1 VGATPPGRTACTL
14 VAGPVDRDGSPGAAR
29 TFAIRLSGCH
39 TSVVGRTDDG
49 IDARMATWMESQP
62 VFFVATA
69 PLDADGHVNVSP
81 KGNQGELAVLD
92 RRRLAYLEQTG
103 SGIETV
109 AHLRDNGRI
118 VVMTCAFSGPPR
130 IVRVHGT
137 GHFLRP
143 GEEGWD
149 AVITAL
155 RRTGGHP
162 EGVGV
167 RGAVVVDVER
177 VSDSCGY
184 GVPLMAFDR
193 HRDTLQRWSTR
204 KGREGIAA
212 YQAQENRLSIDGLP
226 GLV

>member
-1 VGATPPGRTACTL
+1 MGRIY
-14 VAGPVDRDGSPGAAR
+14 DR
-29 TFAIRLSGCH
+29 
-39 TSVVGRTDDG
+39 
-49 IDARMATWMESQP
+49 IDARMASWMEDQP

-69 PLDADGHVNVSP
+69 PLDPDGHVNVSP
-81 KGNQGELAVLD
+81 KGNRGELAVLD
-92 RRRLAYLEQTG
+92 ERRVAYLEQTG

-137 GHFLRP
+137 GHLLRP
-143 GEEGWD
+143 GDDGWE
-149 AVITAL
+149 AVAL
-155 RRTGGHP
+155 AVRRTGGRP
-162 EGVGV
+162 DTVGV

-184 GVPLMAFDR
+184 GVPLMAFER
-193 HRDTLQRWSTR
+193 HRDTMDSWAER
-204 KGREGIAA
+204 KGSEGIAA
-212 YQAQENRLSIDGLP
+212 YQAEKNQLSIDGLP

>member
-1 VGATPPGRTACTL
+1 MGRTY
-14 VAGPVDRDGSPGAAR
+14 
-29 TFAIRLSGCH
+29 
-39 TSVVGRTDDG
+39 DG
-49 IDARMATWMESQP
+49 IDARTATWMENQP

-69 PLDADGHVNVSP
+69 PLDPDGHVNVSP
-81 KGNQGELAVLD
+81 KGNRGELAVLD
-92 RRRLAYLEQTG
+92 ERRLAYLEQTG
-103 SGIETV
+103 SGIETA

-149 AVITAL
+149 AVTWAV
-155 RRTGGHP
+155 RRTGGRP
-162 EGVGV
+162 GGVGV

-184 GVPLMAFDR
+184 GVPLMAFEG
-193 HRDTLQRWSTR
+193 HRDTMESWSQR
-204 KGREGIAA
+204 KGPDGIAA
-212 YQAQENRLSIDGLP
+212 YQAQKNRVSIDGLP